1 MELPGK
7 KYDQHL
13 DRSILVAMM
22 VLKKKVNAKTRDL
35 TSKSLVFGCNPDD
48 VNMVKYIALCI
59 DVAEREYKKLSYQS
73 DL

>member
-7 KYDQHL
+7 IYEQHL

-35 TSKSLVFGCNPDD
+35 TSKSLVFGCNHDD
-48 VNMVKYIALCI
+48 VNMVEYIALCI

>member
-7 KYDQHL
+7 KYEQHL

-35 TSKSLVFGCNPDD
+35 TSKSLVFGCNHDD
-48 VNMVKYIALCI
+48 VNMVEYIALCI
-59 DVAEREYKKLSYQS
+59 DVAERDYKKLSYQS